1 MYIAALIENTATFIF
16 IRYNKLIPMLKKA
29 LYILYFIYLLT
40 AIDTYAQVD
49 TLTSDSLLNKQAQ
62 QLGIS
67 PEQLIKL
74 KSYQSNPQ
82 APSQNSPKMEKQ
94 PLGKFAVQVNKPINY
109 YRVNEFK
116 NRPPEDTLTAF
127 GYKIFSTSPSSFEPG
142 LNLPVPENY
151 VFGPG
156 DQIVLTLW
164 GETQLQ
170 ENLTVNKEG
179 NIYIPNVGQV
189 SVNGLTLNELKGK
202 LRSVLSKTYS
212 SLNANSEGE
221 PRTYLDISTG
231 TLRTVKIYVMGEVA
245 NPGGYALPS
254 LSTSFTALYYA
265 GGPTINGSL
274 RDIRVIRDGKI
285 ISNVDFYDYL
295 VKGDKSKDVQLQDE
309 DIVFV
314 PPAGNRAAIYGAVFR
329 PGIYELKEGEQLK
342 DLLQYCG
349 GVNVNAYYQTVHV
362 ERVVPFSQRDK
373 YKNDMLNID
382 LNYSSANDLKSSPYV
397 LNDGDAVDIP
407 EINNLPENRLAIY
420 GSIRKPGNYE
430 LLDSSMTVSDL
441 ISRAGGLLPD
451 AFTGKA
457 LLQRTFPTGKKEI
470 LSFNVEKALEGV
482 SSDNF
487 RLQNRDQITIY
498 NIESIFPTKTVEI
511 DGAVRTPGV
520 YKRYKSMTLSDL
532 IILAGGLTDS
542 ALTKNIEIARM
553 DSTSPDIFAH
563 RYIVSLPADY
573 WNVPKDKD
581 FLLEDYDRVLVKSD
595 PNRNYSHSVYVSGE
609 VMYPGRYT
617 LLQENEKIYD
627 IIKQAGGF
635 RDKAYTQGMAV
646 LRHNALFSTLKNE
659 IVPDTIL
666 KKIKDIPIYN
676 KSIIKDEFTNRVP
689 ILWNEIKD
697 DTSSIY
703 NIKLEP
709 GDSVVVPKN
718 PNVVYVVGEVGLP
731 SYVPY
736 KEGAGLGYYIEQ
748 AGGYTENSD
757 KGYEIV
763 ILPNGKKWEPSG
775 WFFIPNPEIL
785 AGSTIIVPSVLPSS
799 SDFWPIVR
807 DVAAFVTS
815 TAVLI
820 LTVKSLSK

>member
-1 MYIAALIENTATFIF
+1 
-16 IRYNKLIPMLKKA
+16 MLKIV
-29 LYILYFIYLLT
+29 LYSISVIFLVTGIE
-40 AIDTYAQVD
+40 TYAQVD
-49 TLTSDSLLNKQAQ
+49 SLSSDSLVNKQAE

-74 KSYQSNPQ
+74 KKYQSNQHISNQNKPQ
-82 APSQNSPKMEKQ
+82 EQKQ
-94 PLGKFAVQVNKPINY
+94 VLGKFAATVNKPLDY
-109 YRVNEFK
+109 YMVKEFK
-116 NRPPEDTLTAF
+116 NRTPADTLDAF

-156 DQIVLTLW
+156 DQIILTLW

-189 SVNGLTLNELKGK
+189 SVNGLTLNALKGK
-202 LRSVLSKTYS
+202 LKSILSKTYS

-274 RDIRVIRDGKI
+274 RDIRVIRDGKVL
-285 ISNVDFYDYL
+285 SDVDFYDYL
-295 VKGDKSKDVQLQDE
+295 VKGDKSKDVRLQDE

-314 PPAGNRAAIYGAVFR
+314 PPAGSRVAIYGAVFR
-329 PGIYELKEGEQLK
+329 PAVYELKDGEQLK

-349 GVNVNAYYQTVHV
+349 GVNINAYYQTVHV
-362 ERVVPFSQRDK
+362 ERVVPFGERNK

-382 LNYSSANDLKSSPYV
+382 LNFSSVNELKVSTYA
-397 LNDGDAVDIP
+397 LNDGDAVNIP
-407 EINNLPENRLAIY
+407 VINNLPENKLSIY
-420 GSIRKPGNYE
+420 GSVRKPGNYE
-430 LLDSSMTVSDL
+430 LEDSLMTISNL
-441 ISRAGGLLPD
+441 ISKAGGLMPD

-457 LLQRTFPTGKKEI
+457 MLQRTFPTGKKEL
-470 LSFNVEKALEGV
+470 LSFNVKKAMEGDP
-482 SSDNF
+482 SSNF

-498 NIESIFPTKTVEI
+498 DIESIFPTKTVEI

-520 YKRYKSMTLSDL
+520 YKRYKNMTLSDL

-553 DSTSPDIFAH
+553 DSTSPDIFA
-563 RYIVSLPADY
+563 RKYEISLPIDY

-581 FLLEDYDRVLVKSD
+581 FLLADYDRVLVKTD
-595 PNRNYSHSVYVSGE
+595 PNRNYSRSVYVSGE

-617 LLQENEKIYD
+617 LLKENERIYD
-627 IIKQAGGF
+627 IIQRAGGF
-635 RDKAYTQGMAV
+635 RDKAYTEGMAV

-659 IVPDTIL
+659 VVPDTIL
-666 KKIKDIPIYN
+666 KRIKDIPIYN
-676 KSIIKDEFTNRVP
+676 KTIIKDEFTNRVP
-689 ILWNEIKD
+689 ILWNKIEN

-709 GDSVVVPKN
+709 EDSVVVPKN

-736 KEGAGLGYYIEQ
+736 KDGAGLGYYIEQ

-757 KGYEIV
+757 RGYEIV

-785 AGSTIIVPSVLPSS
+785 AGATIIVPSVLPAS